1 MHICHF
7 TSAHARFDTRIFEKM
22 CRSISKHGYRVTLI
36 VADGK
41 GNEIIDNINIIDV
54 GQKRGRINRMFK
66 ITKLIRK
73 ACLKINADIFHFHD
87 PELLFVGLSL
97 KKTGKK
103 VVFDSHEDN
112 VGTLLIKPY
121 LKSPINLII
130 SRLYNFIEKN
140 ICIRLDGVI
149 GATPQITSQF
159 IVKSKK
165 AININNYPI
174 LENTNINVS
183 WAYKQMEACYV
194 GGIAYSRG
202 AKEIVTA
209 MSFVKSNV
217 RLNLVGNY
225 NQVNLEN
232 ELKSLSSF
240 SKINEFGYLSKAEV
254 NKIYERSMV
263 GIITSHPLPT
273 YLESL
278 PIKMFE
284 YMSAGIPF
292 IASDFPFWR
301 KLLYGHDCC
310 IFVDPLNPQ
319 SMADAIDHLILNPEL
334 AQKMGEIGKKLVYAK
349 FYWEQEEIK
358 LINFYKD
365 ILI

>member
-7 TSAHARFDTRIFEKM
+7 TSAHARFDSRIFEKM
-22 CRSISKHGYRVTLI
+22 CRSISEHGYRVTLI
-36 VADGK
+36 IADGK

-54 GQKRGRINRMFK
+54 GLKTGRINRMFK
-66 ITKLIRK
+66 TTLLIRK
-73 ACLKINADIFHFHD
+73 ACLKIEADIFHFHD

-97 KKTGKK
+97 KKAGKH
-103 VVFDSHEDN
+103 VIFDSHEDT

-121 LKSPINLII
+121 FKFPFNIIISKLYNLI
-130 SRLYNFIEKN
+130 EKS
-140 ICIRLDGVI
+140 ICIRLDGII
-149 GATPQITSQF
+149 GATPQITNNF
-159 IVKSKK
+159 ILKSKK
-165 AININNYPI
+165 STNINNYPI
-174 LENTNINVS
+174 LNNVNFEDPWEN
-183 WAYKQMEACYV
+183 KQKEACYV

-209 MSFVKSNV
+209 MSLVKSNV
-217 RLNLVGNY
+217 RLNFVGDY

-240 SKINEFGYLSKAEV
+240 SKINEFGYLSRVEV

-263 GIITSHPLPT
+263 GIITLHPLPT

-301 KLLYGHDCC
+301 KLLDGHDCC
-310 IFVDPLNPQ
+310 LFVDPLNPQ
-319 SMADAIDHLILNPEL
+319 SMADAIDHLILHPEL

-349 FYWEQEEIK
+349 FDWEREEIK
-358 LINFYKD
+358 LINFYKN
-365 ILI
+365 ILL

>member
-7 TSAHARFDTRIFEKM
+7 TSAHNRFDTRIFEKM
-22 CRSISKHGYRVTLI
+22 CRSISEHGFSVTLI

-41 GNEIIDNINIIDV
+41 GNEIIENINIIDV
-54 GQKRGRINRMFK
+54 GQKVGRINRMFLT
-66 ITKLIRK
+66 TKLIRK

-103 VVFDSHEDN
+103 VVYDSHEDT

-121 LKSPINLII
+121 LKSPINIII
-130 SRLYNFIEKN
+130 SRLYNIIEKN
-140 ICIRLDGVI
+140 ICIKFDGVI

-159 IVKSKK
+159 IAKSKK
-165 AININNYPI
+165 SININNYPI
-174 LENTNINVS
+174 LGKAHIDVAWS
-183 WAYKQMEACYV
+183 DKQMEACYV

-209 MSFVKSNV
+209 MSLVKSNV
-217 RLNLVGNY
+217 RLNLVGDY
-225 NQVNLEN
+225 NQVNLEF

-240 SKINEFGYLSKAEV
+240 SKINEFGYLSKIEV

-263 GIITSHPLPT
+263 GIITSYPFPT

-301 KLLYGHDCC
+301 KLLNGYDCC

-319 SMADAIDHLILNPEL
+319 LIADAIDYLILNP
-334 AQKMGEIGKKLVYAK
+334 
-349 FYWEQEEIK
+349 
-358 LINFYKD
+358 
-365 ILI
+365 